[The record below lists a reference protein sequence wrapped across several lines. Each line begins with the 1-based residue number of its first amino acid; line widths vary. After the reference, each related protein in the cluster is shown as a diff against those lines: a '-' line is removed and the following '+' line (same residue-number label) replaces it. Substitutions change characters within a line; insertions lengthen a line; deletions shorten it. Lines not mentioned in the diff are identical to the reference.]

1 VALTDIILDKGKA
14 ILILSDSYSGM
25 VATDVAL
32 NFGIVQRVNQLS
44 DKVTVGQSVLFDKT
58 KATPFM
64 IISGQTFY
72 LVDEADIS
80 SSEVIPV

>member
-1 VALTDIILDKGKA
+1 MALTDIALGKGKV
-14 ILILSDSYSGM
+14 IVMLSDSYSGM
-25 VATDVAL
+25 VGNGVSL
-32 NFGIVQRVNQLS
+32 NFGTVQRVNQLS
-44 DKVTVGQSVLFDKT
+44 DKTTVGQSVLFNIE

-80 SSEVIPV
+80 SSEIIPV

>member
-1 VALTDIILDKGKA
+1 MALTDIVLDKGKV

-25 VATDVAL
+25 VSAGEAL

-44 DKVTVGQSVLFDKT
+44 DKVTVGQSVLFNKT
-58 KATPFM
+58 NAIPFM

-72 LVDEADIS
+72 LVDEADIL
-80 SSEVIPV
+80 SSETIAP